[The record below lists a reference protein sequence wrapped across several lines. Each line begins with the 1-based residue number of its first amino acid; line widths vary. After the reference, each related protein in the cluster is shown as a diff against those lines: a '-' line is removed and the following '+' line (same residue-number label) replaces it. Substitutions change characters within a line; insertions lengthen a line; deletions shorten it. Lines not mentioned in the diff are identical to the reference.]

1 MDRLKCNACSGL
13 VWFVNSHARPR
24 FLGKKNICFVFYYLE
39 KAFEKVPRRWFGR
52 QCEGSKSMNGLLQV
66 VKKM

>member
-1 MDRLKCNACSGL
+1 MHAVGWFGL
-13 VWFVNSHARPR
+13 LIVMPGQDFWER
-24 FLGKKNICFVFYYLE
+24 KNICFVFYYLE

-52 QCEGSKSMNGLLQV
+52 QCEGSKLMNGLLQV